1 MSESRAEPSRRRAFV
16 MQVLKFCAV
25 GGVGVVLNLIVF
37 NVLLATVF
45 SAKNVHHGPL
55 YATVVAT
62 VVAIAANW
70 VGNRFWAFS
79 AQRQK
84 NTLREGIEFF
94 LVSLAALG
102 IPLLCVWVSHYVL
115 GFTSVLADN
124 IANNVVGLALG
135 TLFRFALYKFW
146 VYAPE
151 RTRISTS
158 ETLADVSNGLPDVSG
173 GLPRAGGAD

>member
-1 MSESRAEPSRRRAFV
+1 MPQESSRTGGRRALV
-16 MQVLKFCAV
+16 LQLLKFGAV
-25 GGVGVVLNLIVF
+25 GGVGVILNLVVF
-37 NVLLATVF
+37 NILLATVF
-45 SAKNVHHGPL
+45 SASKVHHGPL
-55 YATVVAT
+55 YATVIAT
-62 VVAIAANW
+62 IVAIAANW

-84 NTLREGIEFF
+84 NTLREGAEFF

-146 VYAPE
+146 VYAPD
-151 RTRISTS
+151 RGAAPKTAPIAAPV
-158 ETLADVSNGLPDVSG
+158 LADTKPGLGD
-173 GLPRAGGAD
+173 AE